1 MSRWRALLCGA
12 CRLASAAAVDKS
24 RNVASCGCRRIFY
37 YSGKAFIGP
46 FYKFIQANW
55 VERHGEAPKVSDFF
69 ILPSSR
75 LAGRGG
81 ISGRGSSAY
90 KYIYKCIGLEHTARY
105 KAFKR
110 AAYWWGVFSL
120 TGRVGEPNHLLSSG
134 CLFWS
139 AVSAVGSY
147 HSPRVHSLASHR
159 QTNHQPRKNRGPP
172 SRWGGDI
179 WLLTR

>member
-1 MSRWRALLCGA
+1 MDVSRTWADDELCCAALVGLRPLRLLTKVETLRAVGVDEFFIIPE
-12 CRLASAAAVDKS
+12 RLSLGHSINSSK
-24 RNVASCGCRRIFY
+24 RIGW
-37 YSGKAFIGP
+37 S
-46 FYKFIQANW
+46 
-55 VERHGEAPKVSDFF
+55 VMERPQRFRIFF

-172 SRWGGDI
+172 
-179 WLLTR
+179 